1 MLCRNCIAA
10 PSEPYY
16 AENRHHDA
24 HQTGGWRPDAW
35 VLWSGQRRRYR
46 LTLIRILRDLVG
58 IDTGGTP
65 QPDVDTGT
73 NLALERTAMAAERTL
88 MAWIRTALSM
98 ISFGFTLGKLGEVLA
113 SAKVTLAL
121 GRESDVKRVA
131 YFLVVLG
138 TSSLIMALVQNRIEV
153 AGLYRQGL
161 KRRPILA
168 FLVGVLLSLLGIF
181 AFTDLV
187 GQF

>member
-1 MLCRNCIAA
+1 M
-10 PSEPYY
+10 
-16 AENRHHDA
+16 
-24 HQTGGWRPDAW
+24 
-35 VLWSGQRRRYR
+35 
-46 LTLIRILRDLVG
+46 TLIRILKDLVG
-58 IDTGGTP
+58 IDTGRTP

-113 SAKVTLAL
+113 SAKVTLAF
-121 GRESDVKRVA
+121 GRESDVKHVA

-153 AGLYRQGL
+153 AGLHRQGL

-187 GQF
+187 RQF

>member
-1 MLCRNCIAA
+1 
-10 PSEPYY
+10 
-16 AENRHHDA
+16 
-24 HQTGGWRPDAW
+24 
-35 VLWSGQRRRYR
+35 
-46 LTLIRILRDLVG
+46 LTLIRILKDLVG
-58 IDTGGTP
+58 IDTGRTP

-98 ISFGFTLGKLGEVLA
+98 ISFGFTIGKLGEALA
-113 SAKVTLAL
+113 SAKVTLAF
-121 GRESDVKRVA
+121 GRETDTKRVG

-153 AGLYRQGL
+153 AGLERQGL

-168 FLVGVLLSLLGIF
+168 FLVGVLLSLLGIL